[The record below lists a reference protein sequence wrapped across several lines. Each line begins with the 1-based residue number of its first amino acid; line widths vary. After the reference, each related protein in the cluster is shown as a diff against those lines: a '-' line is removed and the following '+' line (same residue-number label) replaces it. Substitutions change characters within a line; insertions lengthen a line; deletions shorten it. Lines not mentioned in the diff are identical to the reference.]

1 MMINK
6 ALTYT
11 LLAAITL
18 VPWNA
23 TAVNRFSFGNLLP
36 KASFGSAAAIASNA
50 AANLVEEL
58 LVKSLFEISEGK
70 HQQALNTID
79 QLIQS
84 VPNFKLAHLVRGDL
98 LMAQGK
104 YLQAFGDP
112 TINRPDAVQDLQEE
126 ARVRIE
132 RYLAKQSK
140 AKQPN
145 LILAPNAQ
153 QNHLMLV
160 DTSKSR
166 LYLYEKQDNQLKYVA
181 DYYITVGKNG
191 VEKQTEGDKRTP
203 IGVYFASTKLKQQ
216 LPDFYGEGA
225 YPLSYPNEWDKAHNR
240 NGSGIWLHG
249 TPSST
254 YSRPPRASDGC
265 VVVANQDLKAL
276 EPALQSGKTPI
287 IIANN
292 LEWLNSS
299 DAPEA
304 EKELLNSAIDHWLN
318 DWRAQDTE
326 KYLSHYS
333 KDFSTNGINYEQWAE
348 HKYRVQASKPNIDI
362 ALSNISMFS
371 YPDPQK
377 KLVVVEFTQSFTS
390 PHLKNTMLKR
400 QYWIQEG
407 SRWKIIYEGTA

>member
-1 MMINK
+1 MIINK
-6 ALTYT
+6 ALTYS
-11 LLAAITL
+11 LLATITL

-23 TAVNRFSFGNLLP
+23 TAVNRFSFSNLLP
-36 KASFGSAAAIASNA
+36 KTSFSNVASATSIVAAD
-50 AANLVEEL
+50 LVEEL
-58 LVKSLFEISEGK
+58 LVKSLLEISEGK
-70 HQQALNTID
+70 NKQALNTID
-79 QLIQS
+79 KLIQS

-112 TINRPDAVQDLQEE
+112 SINRPDAVQDLQDE

-132 RYLAKQSK
+132 RYLAKQSDE
-140 AKQPN
+140 KQPN
-145 LILAPNAQ
+145 LILAPNAE

-166 LYLYEKQDNQLKYVA
+166 LYLYAKQDNQLKYVA

-191 VEKQTEGDKRTP
+191 VEKQAEGDKRTP
-203 IGVYFASTKLKQQ
+203 IGVYFVSTKLKQP
-216 LPDFYGEGA
+216 LPDLYGDGA
-225 YPLSYPNEWDKAHNR
+225 YPLSYPNEWDKTHNR

-249 TPSST
+249 TPSNT

-265 VVVANQDLKAL
+265 VVLANQDLKSL
-276 EPALQSGKTPI
+276 EPVLQSGKVPI

-292 LEWLNSS
+292 LEWLSNASAS
-299 DAPEA
+299 ET
-304 EKELLNSAIDHWLN
+304 EKKSLSTEIDRWLN
-318 DWRAQDTE
+318 DWRAQDTD

-333 KDFSTNGINYEQWAE
+333 KEFATNGINYQQWAE
-348 HKYRVQASKPNIDI
+348 HKYRVQANKPDI
-362 ALSNISMFS
+362 EISLSNISMFS

-377 KLVVVEFTQSFTS
+377 KLVVVDFVQNFNS
-390 PHLKNTMLKR
+390 PHLKNKMQKR

-407 SRWKIIYEGTA
+407 ARWKIIYEGSA

>member
-1 MMINK
+1 MINK

>member
-1 MMINK
+1 MINK

-11 LLAAITL
+11 LLATITL

-36 KASFGSAAAIASNA
+36 KASFSSAATIASNA

-112 TINRPDAVQDLQEE
+112 SINRPEAVQDLQEE

-132 RYLAKQSK
+132 RYLAKQSQ

-153 QNHLMLV
+153 QSHLMLI

-166 LYLYEKQDNQLKYVA
+166 LYLYEKHDNQLKYVA

-333 KDFSTNGINYEQWAE
+333 KDFSTNGINYQQWAE
-348 HKYRVQASKPNIDI
+348 HKYRVQASKPDIDI
-362 ALSNISMFS
+362 SLSNISMFS

-377 KLVVVEFTQSFTS
+377 KLVVVDFTQSFNS
-390 PHLKNTMLKR
+390 PHLKNVMQKR

-407 SRWKIIYEGTA
+407 NRWKIIYEGTA

>member
-36 KASFGSAAAIASNA
+36 KASFGSAATIASNV

-58 LVKSLFEISEGK
+58 LVKSLLEISAGK

-112 TINRPDAVQDLQEE
+112 GINRPEAVQDLQDE

-132 RYLAKQSK
+132 RYLAKQSQ

-153 QNHLMLV
+153 QTHLMLI

-166 LYLYEKQDNQLKYVA
+166 LYLYEKHDNQLKYVA

-191 VEKQTEGDKRTP
+191 VEKQSEGDKRTP

-276 EPALQSGKTPI
+276 EPVLQSGKTPI

-292 LEWLNSS
+292 LQWLNSS
-299 DAPEA
+299 AAPEA
-304 EKELLNSAIDHWLN
+304 EKEVLNSAINHWLN

-348 HKYRVQASKPNIDI
+348 HKYRVQASKPDIDI
-362 ALSNISMFS
+362 SLSNISMFS

-377 KLVVVEFTQSFTS
+377 KLVVVDFTQSFNS
-390 PHLKNTMLKR
+390 PHLKNVMQKR

-407 SRWKIIYEGTA
+407 NSWKIIYEGTA